1 MSALASRMLPF
12 WALVALAA
20 CAAILSAAH
29 LFERVGDL
37 APCALCY
44 KQRQVYWGAGAFA
57 LVGFA
62 GTLVFRQIAV
72 KRAVAALLGVA
83 FLIGAIVA
91 MYHVAVEQK
100 WIVAQCDLFGP
111 REIPAFDAQ
120 ATFDIPACDEVQW
133 AFLGVSMAGWNG
145 LISAALAAASFLVA
159 AAPRPVIEG
168 DA

>member
-1 MSALASRMLPF
+1 MAAISWRLLPM
-12 WALVALAA
+12 WALIALAA
-20 CAAILSAAH
+20 CAAMLGAAH

-44 KQRQVYWGAGAFA
+44 KQRQVYWGAAAFA

-62 GTLVFRQIAV
+62 GALAFPQIAV

-91 MYHVAVEQK
+91 VYHVAVEQK

-111 REIPAFDAQ
+111 REIPAFDAA
-120 ATFDIPACDEVQW
+120 ATFVVPACDEVQW
-133 AFLGVSMAGWNG
+133 TLLGVSMAGWNG
-145 LISAALAAASFLVA
+145 LISAALAVASFLVA